1 MLWCE
6 LCEMDV
12 SFQPSSTSSP
22 FAFVSSSPA
31 PPSPIS
37 FIFGGLGRFRKI
49 SSLNKTVPAQP
60 LWFQCETNNVSNA
73 QLFSLLGNGR
83 EWKRRGRVISSWCSI
98 DKWFCIKLEPSPLMN
113 VQTPS
118 FEYLGRCSANLQ
130 DVVFPGPAWGHLSVC
145 LRVQQRRCRMCWAA
159 GVLVPPA
166 GLVQF
171 KGAPDRS
178 RKAGAGA
185 AQSRG
190 HSLNL
195 FVTLFSP
202 FVKWGIMPLPS

>member
-1 MLWCE
+1 
-6 LCEMDV
+6 MDV

-83 EWKRRGRVISSWCSI
+83 EWKRRGRVISS
-98 DKWFCIKLEPSPLMN
+98 
-113 VQTPS
+113 
-118 FEYLGRCSANLQ
+118 
-130 DVVFPGPAWGHLSVC
+130 
-145 LRVQQRRCRMCWAA
+145 
-159 GVLVPPA
+159 
-166 GLVQF
+166 
-171 KGAPDRS
+171 
-178 RKAGAGA
+178 
-185 AQSRG
+185 
-190 HSLNL
+190 
-195 FVTLFSP
+195 
-202 FVKWGIMPLPS
+202 